1 MKFRSYGHMPLTQA
15 GRPEYKCGSNPEDGS
30 TPIITMQ
37 NIFMKCNYSLLLPV
51 VLTLTLGACSSDS
64 TPSNDDQGATTSSND
79 DPDASGDAG
88 NSTAGDSADAGES
101 TVGGADGAATDGGA
115 DGAGTDTAGNGTAD
129 SGTTGGDGGN
139 PNDGSQGIILEDA
152 PVIVTVGLAAPSVP
166 VLDPLAQPIP
176 GPDAEDFFG
185 SLLETDPEAAVAG
198 GPPTQPKNL
207 RLDLVS
213 NDWAEFSWAAANDD
227 GAVVQ
232 YNIYRSDGVTYNVR
246 GDQTD
251 PASGSQLEI
260 NKYWNT
266 TSFID
271 CNYTRFFD
279 RLHLCSAN
287 SPEPGRTYQYEVT
300 AVDDEGLESAAS
312 APLSITYLDETNSAV
327 PKYSDPYKGVDD
339 HFASETDLSAV
350 DYFLNDFD
358 LVFSDEF
365 NGTSIDP
372 NRWQTRLTWGDA
384 EIINGEQQYFVNSLD
399 RPDWGYEP
407 FTFTGESLI
416 INAIPIPDNLRANLP
431 PVCDE
436 PDPTG
441 LDRCEF
447 LSGALSTHDRFQ
459 FIYGYTEGRFK
470 VSGVPGALSS
480 FYLYHRYAGN
490 GTNYHAPE
498 IDIIEYLGENPFGDE
513 DAFQTYHFGDP
524 NTRVTRSAPTMS
536 YKKPDGGTYS
546 DNNEWHTF
554 GVLWEPQL
562 VIWYIDGREVKRLS
576 GPQVSRQPMNIVNY
590 LVAGSG
596 WAPTPDITNASL
608 FPLQFEADYIR
619 VYQREEF
626 QNTAQFGP

>member
-1 MKFRSYGHMPLTQA
+1 
-15 GRPEYKCGSNPEDGS
+15 
-30 TPIITMQ
+30 
-37 NIFMKCNYSLLLPV
+37 MKCNYSLLLPV

-64 TPSNDDQGATTSSND
+64 TPSNNAAND
-79 DPDASGDAG
+79 DPGAS
-88 NSTAGDSADAGES
+88 
-101 TVGGADGAATDGGA
+101 
-115 DGAGTDTAGNGTAD
+115 
-129 SGTTGGDGGN
+129 TGGGN

-152 PVIVTVGLAAPSVP
+152 PRVATPGLRAASVP
-166 VLDPLAQPIP
+166 VLDPLAEPIP
-176 GPDAEDFFG
+176 GPSEEDFFG
-185 SLLETDPEAAVAG
+185 SLLEADPEAVVAG

-213 NDWAEFSWAAANDD
+213 NDWAEFSWAAASDD
-227 GAVVQ
+227 TAVVQ

-251 PASGSQLEI
+251 PSSGSQNEI
-260 NKYWNT
+260 NKFWNT

-271 CNYTRFFD
+271 CNYTRFD
-279 RLHLCSAN
+279 SRLHNCAAN
-287 SPEPGRTYQYEVT
+287 TPEPGRTYQYEVT
-300 AVDDEGLESAAS
+300 AVDDDGMESAAS
-312 APLSITYLDETNSAV
+312 APLSITYLDETNAAV
-327 PKYSDPYKGVDD
+327 PKYSDPYKGVDN

-365 NGTSIDP
+365 NGTAIDP

-399 RPDWGYEP
+399 RPDWGFEP
-407 FTFTGESLI
+407 FTFTGESMI
-416 INAIPIPDNLRANLP
+416 INAIPIPDSLRENLP
-431 PVCDE
+431 PVCDAV
-436 PDPTG
+436 DPSG

-480 FYLYHRYAGN
+480 FYLYHRYSGN

-524 NTRVTRSAPTMS
+524 NTGITRSAPTMS
-536 YKKPDGGTYS
+536 YKKPGGGTYA

-562 VIWYIDGREVKRLS
+562 VIWYIDGREVKRMA

-596 WAPTPDITNASL
+596 WAPTPDISNASL
-608 FPLQFEADYIR
+608 FPIQFEADYIR
-619 VYQREEF
+619 VYQRDAF
-626 QNTAQFGP
+626 KKTVKFGP